1 MIGINTWIWEE
12 NRYNVCRDDEGG
24 SGCHGKWGM
33 KDIENDWNMVWEKF
47 QGWVPM
53 IRLCSL
59 SHLLVKMN

>member
-47 QGWVPM
+47 
-53 IRLCSL
+53 
-59 SHLLVKMN
+59 